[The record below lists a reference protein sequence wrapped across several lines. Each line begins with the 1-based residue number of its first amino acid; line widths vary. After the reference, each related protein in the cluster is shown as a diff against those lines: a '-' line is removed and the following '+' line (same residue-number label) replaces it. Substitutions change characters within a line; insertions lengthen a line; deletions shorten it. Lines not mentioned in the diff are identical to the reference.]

1 MCDCRQLSRRHFLGL
16 TAALMAS
23 QLAGCGGGGGGGGPE
38 AVRWGRENCAF
49 CGMIIDDPRF
59 AAEIRDPAG
68 KLSKFDDIGCA
79 ITFLSRAGLTD
90 NPAAAFWVSNSDA
103 KQVAWMDGRTAW
115 YLAGRKSPMAY
126 DFGAV
131 PARIGDAVDFAGFAK
146 AVAAKGSTSR
156 CEPSLRERG

>member
-1 MCDCRQLSRRHFLGL
+1 MCDCRKLKRRHVLGFG
-16 TAALMAS
+16 AAL
-23 QLAGCGGGGGGGGPE
+23 LATGLARCGGSGGGPE
-38 AVRWGRENCAF
+38 AVRWGRENCAY

-79 ITFLSRAGLTD
+79 MTFLSRGGLIG
-90 NPAAAFWVSNSDA
+90 NLAASFWVGNSDA
-103 KQVAWMDGRTAW
+103 REIAWMDGRTAW

-131 PARIGDAVDFAGFAK
+131 PARVDGAVDFADFAK
-146 AVAAKGSTSR
+146 LVAAKGSTSR
-156 CEPSLRERG
+156 CEPSMQGRG